1 MERTDGKMRISII
14 KNWNTLSKKIIP
26 MQTFY
31 LLPSIEFTSFSD
43 FFVEEEDDEFLDIS
57 FSWLIFYFCIKFYKG
72 IK

>member
-1 MERTDGKMRISII
+1 
-14 KNWNTLSKKIIP
+14 

-31 LLPSIEFTSFSD
+31 LLPSIEFTRFSD